1 MLTMKRKRS
10 ATCSALILL
19 LGLSTMIVAGCG
31 SGPSSD
37 EVQKQRQAQQ
47 DLLKK
52 VDEAA
57 NAQIKKRG
65 SSKNAPPAR
74 NIKAGITSPPVQ
86 Q

>member
-1 MLTMKRKRS
+1 MLTKKRKRS

-37 EVQKQRQAQQ
+37 EVDKQRAAQQ
-47 DLLKK
+47 ERLKS
-52 VDEAA
+52 VDAAA

-65 SSKNAPPAR
+65 SAKTAPPAR
-74 NIKAGITSPPVQ
+74 NIKAGLTAPPVQ